1 MKAVVILLMGL
12 FAFGT
17 EFAVAQ
23 TGSDAAAK
31 IGSTLRAMK
40 ATLESATERLA
51 AARNAKDL
59 LQLNCVN
66 EKLGAIRG
74 LVTIAEDASK
84 SHGEAAGR
92 GDKELTKHEFSKILL
107 AGKRVTELRLEVEG
121 CVGEMSRYTGNTDVV
136 VATDNEVRSDEPSSA
151 TYEPAFDALN
161 SDRPPPVTGSE

>member
-92 GDKELTKHEFSKILL
+92 GDKELTKHEI
-107 AGKRVTELRLEVEG
+107 E
-121 CVGEMSRYTGNTDVV
+121 
-136 VATDNEVRSDEPSSA
+136 
-151 TYEPAFDALN
+151 
-161 SDRPPPVTGSE
+161 

>member
-1 MKAVVILLMGL
+1 MKAVLISLVGL
-12 FAFGT
+12 YSFGATYAFG
-17 EFAVAQ
+17 Q
-23 TGSDAAAK
+23 SDGDATAK
-31 IGSTLRAMK
+31 IQSNLRAMK
-40 ATLESATERLA
+40 ATLKSATERLA
-51 AARNAKDL
+51 EARNAKDL

-84 SHGEAAGR
+84 SHSEAAGR
-92 GDKELTKHEFSKILL
+92 GDKELTKHELSKILL

-136 VATDNEVRSDEPSSA
+136 VATDNEVRSDEPTSA